1 MNQVLLTAYAPI
13 RRQEQTTTAHAETNG
28 QKSSRICLR
37 HNCLFV
43 TWLSR
48 EFPQTIPKKNV
59 ENYEI
64 PDLERQTALSLSP
77 LAVSTHLVIS
87 HHHQHQHRRQHDH
100 LRNKAISRFQPAW
113 LRNDLRAFTPFG
125 WVHFGFF
132 QRLAS
137 RLNKVGIKCKK
148 QAVRPTTLVRDAPKY
163 QFCIF

>member
-13 RRQEQTTTAHAETNG
+13 RRQEQTTTAQAETNG

-48 EFPQTIPKKNV
+48 KFPRFPRNV
-59 ENYEI
+59 ENYELL

-87 HHHQHQHRRQHDH
+87 HHHHHHQHHH

-125 WVHFGFF
+125 WVHLGFF

-137 RLNKVGIKCKK
+137 RLNKVGMKCKK
-148 QAVRPTTLVRDAPKY
+148 QAVRPTTLVS
-163 QFCIF
+163 